1 VAALPKKMSRK
12 RTTRKTKLR
21 SEAIDRFCQ
30 IRLEGCHNA
39 PTCLCHWRQIDIS
52 GMGLKSFDI
61 FGAWGCA
68 YCHEIVDRIGRGDLQ
83 VQLDFARAV
92 FRTQA
97 ILVSEGKISY
107 G

>member
-1 VAALPKKMSRK
+1 
-12 RTTRKTKLR
+12 
-21 SEAIDRFCQ
+21 
-30 IRLEGCHNA
+30 
-39 PTCLCHWRQIDIS
+39 
-52 GMGLKSFDI
+52 MGLKSFDI